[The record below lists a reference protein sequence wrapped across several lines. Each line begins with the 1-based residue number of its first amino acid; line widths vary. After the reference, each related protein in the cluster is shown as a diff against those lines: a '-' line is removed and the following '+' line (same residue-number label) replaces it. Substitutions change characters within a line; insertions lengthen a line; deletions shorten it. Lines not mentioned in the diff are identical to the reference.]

1 MQAFLTGA
9 GGVQEAATVPIL
21 VAGADL
27 DNVRVVTSAGW
38 SMNGQVITDAGGA
51 PTFAGDRISISGQ
64 TLIGSRDAR
73 QRTGQ
78 VNEDWTFSI
87 TGIFGAAR
95 VRVTVPDGWMMKA
108 VLHDGR
114 DISDMLVEAK
124 TGEQMSSVQIILSNR
139 VTTVAGQVVD
149 DKGVPVADGTVLVF
163 ASQAEKWFENSRYV
177 RATRPDEQGGYEIK
191 GLPPGEYLAVAV
203 DYVQEGMWNDPDF
216 LESMRKSAQRLAL
229 SDGESRSISLRLI
242 SP

>member
-1 MQAFLTGA
+1 
-9 GGVQEAATVPIL
+9 
-21 VAGADL
+21 
-27 DNVRVVTSAGW
+27 
-38 SMNGQVITDAGGA
+38 
-51 PTFAGDRISISGQ
+51 
-64 TLIGSRDAR
+64 
-73 QRTGQ
+73 
-78 VNEDWTFSI
+78 
-87 TGIFGAAR
+87 
-95 VRVTVPDGWMMKA
+95 MMKT

-114 DISDMLVEAK
+114 DISDMLVEPK

-149 DKGVPVADGTVLVF
+149 DKGVPVADGLVLVF